1 LGGDL
6 FFLLDT
12 MCFFLGF
19 YFGRRPTA
27 NCVSRPYRQ
36 IHNNNAQAAART
48 HTHTH
53 IARAANIMAKTIKS
67 GNHKANKEGLGRGT
81 QSQAKTKQNETK
93 RNEALAVG

>member
-1 LGGDL
+1 M
-6 FFLLDT
+6 FFFFFWVFTLVEGRLQIA
-12 MCFFLGF
+12 FLGHIDK
-19 YFGRRPTA
+19 YIITMPK
-27 NCVSRPYRQ
+27 PQ
-36 IHNNNAQAAART
+36 HART